1 MFTSHLHDLRRSNPE
16 VLGLLNILVF
26 WDPDGIEFETIK
38 TGALSLHS
46 LFEPTQEPSESEQN
60 RHWTQW
66 FARSLMR
73 ILYFGFAFNNKT
85 PATDASNLKP
95 GKTALPSTEQGSLI
109 KLVSSEVQLQS
120 ALQQLQMLSFIK
132 RRSAHEGG
140 AYCMHDLTQT
150 LVQVALESEGTYL
163 QWFRCSVRI
172 VCGAFRQIEDPA
184 LPESWSR
191 YEGLISHILSLI
203 KYSELVD
210 PKNVDLL
217 TARTAIAAYWGNRG
231 RYYEAREAYQQ
242 LLRIGSN
249 VLHDADIETQWKLG
263 LAEVNWHLG
272 KLDESILLYD
282 EVRQIRESRLGADHP
297 DTLHAVEKLALVYRS
312 QARFAEAR
320 SMLERVLESRK
331 TSLGPD
337 HLDTIQAIEYLAM
350 TINEYAEAENAEAYA
365 EAESLHKQALAH
377 REAQL
382 GVDHLD
388 TLWTAD
394 SLATNYRAQG
404 RHLEAVE
411 IYERVLEG
419 RKLQLGEDHPQTIWT
434 LANIASAYTSLGRWN
449 EAEVMWKQ
457 AIVYNE
463 QRRGHNHSQTL
474 FAVEGLADVY
484 HQQSRFDEA
493 INLYN
498 RALRGN
504 EESLGNGHPSVM
516 RKMHKLANLYRDQN
530 DYIKSIALFE
540 RLLERRKTRLGSGH
554 PDMLRTYHDAATLY
568 TLMGNYIEAEQCYRL
583 ELAGSIEEFGGLHP
597 ETKKREL
604 NLATFLRDQ
613 AEAAEGGAQGAVA
626 NEEVTSAQQSL
637 NDRQE

>member
-1 MFTSHLHDLRRSNPE
+1 
-16 VLGLLNILVF
+16 
-26 WDPDGIEFETIK
+26 
-38 TGALSLHS
+38 
-46 LFEPTQEPSESEQN
+46 
-60 RHWTQW
+60 
-66 FARSLMR
+66 MR
-73 ILYFGFAFNNKT
+73 IPYFGFAFSNKN

-95 GKTALPSTEQGSLI
+95 EKTALPSTELELLI

-132 RRSAHEGG
+132 RRSADEGG
-140 AYCMHDLTQT
+140 TYCMHDLTQT
-150 LVQVALESEGTYL
+150 LVQMALESEGTDL

-184 LPESWSR
+184 LPESWHR

-203 KYSELVD
+203 KYSESVD
-210 PKNVDLL
+210 PRNADLL
-217 TARTAIAAYWGNRG
+217 TARTTIAAYWCNRG
-231 RYYEAREAYQQ
+231 RYYEARETYQQ
-242 LLRIGSN
+242 LLRVGN
-249 VLHDADIETQWKLG
+249 NALHDADIETQWKLG
-263 LAEVNWHLG
+263 LAEVDWHLG
-272 KLDESILLYD
+272 KLGESILLYD
-282 EVRQIRESRLGADHP
+282 EVRRIRESQLGADHP

-312 QARFAEAR
+312 QARYAEAR
-320 SMLERVLESRK
+320 SMLEHVLESRK

-382 GVDHLD
+382 GTDHLD

-419 RKLQLGEDHPQTIWT
+419 RRLQLGEDHPQTVWT
-434 LANIASAYTSLGRWN
+434 LANIASAYTSLGRLN
-449 EAEVMWKQ
+449 EAEIMWKQ
-457 AIVYNE
+457 AILGNE
-463 QRRGHNHSQTL
+463 QRRGHSHSETL

-484 HQQSRFDEA
+484 HQQSRFEEA
-493 INLYN
+493 INLYS

-530 DYIKSIALFE
+530 DFIKSIALFE
-540 RLLERRKTRLGSGH
+540 RLLERRKTRLGPGH

-568 TLMGNYIEAEQCYRL
+568 TLMGKYIEAEQCYRL
-583 ELAGSIEEFGGLHP
+583 ELAGSIEELGGLHP

-604 NLATFLRDQ
+604 NLATFLRDQELQ